1 MEPVSTRERLVA
13 TAMQLFWQKG
23 YGATSVADILQQADA
38 KSGSLYHFFPG
49 KQDLLLAVLAR
60 YREGLRPM
68 LLDPAW
74 ARVSDPLARVFALLA
89 RYRASIVQTDCTYGC
104 PIGALALELHE
115 PDPLVREALAVNFHG
130 WTSAVE
136 ECLVSAGDRLPADVD
151 RRELAQLVL
160 TVMEGGVMQ
169 ARTHRDV
176 AFFDGSVRQ
185 LAAYF
190 VELERRAKT
199 ERSPRK
205 KSAAAGRAP
214 SETPARKTRK
224 RSKP

>member
-1 MEPVSTRERLVA
+1 METPGTRERLIA

-23 YGATSVADILQQADA
+23 YGATSVADILQAADA

-74 ARVSDPLARVFALLA
+74 ARESDPIGRVFALLA

-115 PDPLVREALAVNFHG
+115 PDPVVREALAVNFAA
-130 WTSAVE
+130 WTAAIE
-136 ECLVSAGDRLPADVD
+136 ECLVGAGDRLPADVD

-190 VELERRAKT
+190 AELAKRARVQRR
-199 ERSPRK
+199 PRK
-205 KSAAAGRAP
+205 PSRHIRGASPASAPKA
-214 SETPARKTRK
+214 RK
-224 RSKP
+224 RSRS

>member
-1 MEPVSTRERLVA
+1 MQTLGTRERLIA

-23 YGATSVADILQQADA
+23 YGATSVADILQAADA

-74 ARVSDPLARVFALLA
+74 ARESDPIGRVFALLA

-115 PDPLVREALAVNFHG
+115 PDPVVREALAVNFAA
-130 WTSAVE
+130 WTAAIE
-136 ECLVSAGDRLPADVD
+136 ECLVGAGDRLPADVD

-190 VELERRAKT
+190 AELAKRARTQRR
-199 ERSPRK
+199 PRK
-205 KSAAAGRAP
+205 PSRRIRGASPASAP
-214 SETPARKTRK
+214 KARKRR
-224 RSKP
+224 RS

>member
-1 MEPVSTRERLVA
+1 LEPPGTRERLIA

-23 YGATSVADILQQADA
+23 YGATSVADILQSADA

-60 YREGLRPM
+60 YRDGLRPM
-68 LLDPAW
+68 LLEPAW
-74 ARVSDPLARVFALLA
+74 AREPDPIARVFALLA

-115 PDPLVREALAVNFHG
+115 PDPSVREALAVNFQA
-130 WTSAVE
+130 WTAAVE
-136 ECLVSAGDRLPADVD
+136 DCLVRAGDRLPADVD
-151 RRELAQLVL
+151 RRELAELVL

-176 AFFDGSVRQ
+176 AYFDRSVRQ
-185 LAAYF
+185 LGAYF
-190 VELERRAKT
+190 AELEKRARTELRARTPGPSRGRKT
-199 ERSPRK
+199 
-205 KSAAAGRAP
+205 AAAP
-214 SETPARKTRK
+214 KSRK
-224 RSKP
+224 RRRS

>member
-1 MEPVSTRERLVA
+1 METPGTRERLIA

-23 YGATSVADILQQADA
+23 YGATSVADILQAADA

-74 ARVSDPLARVFALLA
+74 AREPDPIGRVFALLA

-115 PDPLVREALAVNFHG
+115 PDPVVREALAVNFAA
-130 WTSAVE
+130 WTAAIE
-136 ECLVSAGDRLPADVD
+136 ECLVGAGDRLPADVD

-190 VELERRAKT
+190 AELAKRARTQRR
-199 ERSPRK
+199 PRK
-205 KSAAAGRAP
+205 PSRRIRGASPASAPKA
-214 SETPARKTRK
+214 RK
-224 RSKP
+224 RSRS

>member
-1 MEPVSTRERLVA
+1 METPGTRERLIA

-23 YGATSVADILQQADA
+23 YGATSVADILQAADA

-74 ARVSDPLARVFALLA
+74 AREPDPIGRVFALLA

-115 PDPLVREALAVNFHG
+115 PDPVVREALAVNFAA
-130 WTSAVE
+130 WTAAIE
-136 ECLVSAGDRLPADVD
+136 ECLVGAGDRLPADVD

-190 VELERRAKT
+190 AELAKRARTQRR
-199 ERSPRK
+199 PRK
-205 KSAAAGRAP
+205 PSRRIRGASPASAP
-214 SETPARKTRK
+214 KARKRR
-224 RSKP
+224 RS

>member
-1 MEPVSTRERLVA
+1 VDPPNTRERLIA

-23 YGATSVADILQQADA
+23 YGATSVADILQSADA

-60 YREGLRPM
+60 YRDGLRPM

-74 ARVSDPLARVFALLA
+74 AREPDPIARVFALLA
-89 RYRASIVQTDCTYGC
+89 RYRASIVQTDCMYGC

-115 PDPLVREALAVNFHG
+115 PDPPVREALAVNFQA
-130 WTSAVE
+130 WTAAVE
-136 ECLVSAGDRLPADVD
+136 ECLVRAGDRLPADVD
-151 RRELAQLVL
+151 RRELAELVL

-176 AFFDGSVRQ
+176 AYFDGSVRQ
-185 LAAYF
+185 LGAYF
-190 VELERRAKT
+190 AELEKRARVERRSRT
-199 ERSPRK
+199 PGRSRGPK
-205 KSAAAGRAP
+205 PAAAP
-214 SETPARKTRK
+214 ETRK
-224 RSKP
+224 RRRS

>member
-1 MEPVSTRERLVA
+1 VENPGTRERLIA

-23 YGATSVADILQQADA
+23 YGATSVADILHAADA

-68 LLDPAW
+68 LLEPAW
-74 ARVSDPLARVFALLA
+74 AREPDPLARVFALLA

-115 PDPLVREALAVNFHG
+115 PDPVVREALAVNFAA
-130 WTSAVE
+130 WTAAVE
-136 ECLVSAGDRLPADVD
+136 ECLAGAGDRLPADVNH
-151 RRELAQLVL
+151 RELAQLVL

-190 VELERRAKT
+190 AELTKRARGQRQTGK
-199 ERSPRK
+199 SPRRTRGVPHA
-205 KSAAAGRAP
+205 SAPKA
-214 SETPARKTRK
+214 RK
-224 RSKP
+224 RSRS

>member
-1 MEPVSTRERLVA
+1 MDPPGTRERLIA
-13 TAMQLFWQKG
+13 TAMHLFWQKG

-49 KQDLLLAVLAR
+49 KQDLLLAVLER
-60 YREGLRPM
+60 YREGLRPV
-68 LLDPAW
+68 LLEPAW
-74 ARVSDPLARVFALLA
+74 ARVADPIARVFALLA

-115 PDPLVREALAVNFHG
+115 PDPPVREALAVNFRG

-136 ECLVSAGDRLPADVD
+136 ECLVQAGARLPADVD

-176 AFFDGSVRQ
+176 AYFDGSVRQ

-190 VELERRAKT
+190 AELERRARAT
-199 ERSPRK
+199 RRPRK
-205 KSAAAGRAP
+205 TPRQARSAAP
-214 SETPARKTRK
+214 KPARRPGQ
-224 RSKP
+224 RSKS

>member
-1 MEPVSTRERLVA
+1 M
-13 TAMQLFWQKG
+13 
-23 YGATSVADILQQADA
+23 
-38 KSGSLYHFFPG
+38 
-49 KQDLLLAVLAR
+49 
-60 YREGLRPM
+60 
-68 LLDPAW
+68 
-74 ARVSDPLARVFALLA
+74 FALLA

-115 PDPLVREALAVNFHG
+115 PDPVVREALAVNFAA
-130 WTSAVE
+130 WTAAVE
-136 ECLVSAGDRLPADVD
+136 ECLVGAGDRLPADVD

-190 VELERRAKT
+190 AELARRA
-199 ERSPRK
+199 RVQRRPRK
-205 KSAAAGRAP
+205 SSRRIRGAPPASAPKA
-214 SETPARKTRK
+214 RK
-224 RSKP
+224 RSRS